1 MGRVGKINV
10 FLITV
15 FSLGTFLFVLNS
27 VANRNEETKEVSFV
41 SFMWGATWVVV
52 LWAFSRTKTL
62 RLDLLTTPKSY
73 VILRLEIGD
82 SR

>member
-1 MGRVGKINV
+1 MF

-52 LWAFSRTKTL
+52 LWAFS
-62 RLDLLTTPKSY
+62 DFF
-73 VILRLEIGD
+73 
-82 SR
+82 